1 MSLIEARLI
10 TNDYGDE
17 LIHKG
22 SFCARTENMKNSS
35 SESQKASAN
44 SSGNNIYDII
54 CYYNEGDDEPQRVN
68 EVIKH
73 IEKAHQQIDED
84 KWIKWKLFG
93 CLMINVFL
101 SAPIYSYGTI
111 YLQQKETFDE
121 NPAIIWP
128 PIVFNSIYLLVTP
141 WLFNSISTP
150 ASRSSRSNRVDSS
163 IFSKLTN
170 KSVIVVFTIF
180 LATGV
185 SIAGFAF
192 TYLHANFVMILIFY
206 SIIGGE

>member
-1 MSLIEARLI
+1 
-10 TNDYGDE
+10 
-17 LIHKG
+17 
-22 SFCARTENMKNSS
+22 MKKSS
-35 SESQKASAN
+35 SESQKATELGDGS
-44 SSGNNIYDII
+44 NIYDII
-54 CYYNEGDDEPQRVN
+54 CYYNEGDDEPQHVN

-73 IEKAHQQIDED
+73 IEKAHQPIDVD
-84 KWIKWKLFG
+84 KWIRWKLFG
-93 CLMINVFL
+93 CLLINVLL

-111 YLQQKETFDE
+111 YLQQKEAFDE
-121 NPAIIWP
+121 HPSIIWP

-150 ASRSSRSNRVDSS
+150 ASRSSRSNRVESS

-170 KSVIVVFTIF
+170 KSVIVVFSMV

-185 SIAGFAF
+185 SVAGFAF